1 MNSTTG
7 VPGFAHSRFV
17 IPPLWQPT
25 TFFLRQRNKAGGGGF
40 IFFLVPPDEGSSVIG
55 KLRGAGA
62 EAGPVHLTSKGVE
75 TWTVPS
81 RL

>member
-1 MNSTTG
+1 
-7 VPGFAHSRFV
+7 
-17 IPPLWQPT
+17 
-25 TFFLRQRNKAGGGGF
+25 
-40 IFFLVPPDEGSSVIG
+40 LVPPDERAKIIAR
-55 KLRGAGA
+55 LRSAGT